1 MIGDQIAN
9 SAPKIL
15 IVDDVA
21 SERLLLASLL
31 SRHGYEV
38 ESCDSGE
45 AALDRLDGGGVSL
58 VLLDLYM
65 QGIDGLTVC
74 KEIRKSRSREELP
87 VVLVTAEESGELVA
101 GGIRAGAND
110 YICKP
115 FDRQVL
121 LARIEN
127 QVALLQARQD
137 LKLAQSR
144 LRIDM
149 VGVLCS
155 GIAHNMNNLFSALL
169 GSVQLGR
176 RDEGQSKRLT
186 FCFDT
191 IERAIKSGTEL
202 TTKLGF
208 FQRVLPYA
216 DSSSELLAVAG
227 DVRKR
232 LASEIPTATQIDL
245 NKIDPTVRVACTEEE
260 LGEVLS
266 EIFQNALEASAGREP
281 AIIELSHGA
290 IGTSGAHLTIALRDN
305 GCGMDQETSSR
316 VCEPFFSTKTLDERH
331 GVSVS
336 GRGLGMWKVYWIVH
350 ARAGTVNF
358 KSVPDKGTEVFITLP
373 LGAK

>member
-1 MIGDQIAN
+1 MIGDQIEHL
-9 SAPKIL
+9 SPKVL

-21 SERLLLASLL
+21 SERLLLSSLL
-31 SRHGYEV
+31 SRHGYQV
-38 ESCDSGE
+38 ESCESGE
-45 AALDRLDGGGVSL
+45 SALERLNRGGVSL

-65 QGIDGLTVC
+65 QGIDGLSVC

-127 QVALLQARQD
+127 QIALLQARQD

-155 GIAHNMNNLFSALL
+155 GIAHNMNNLFAALL

-176 RDEGQSKRLT
+176 REEGGSKRLA

-208 FQRVLPYA
+208 FQRVLPYSG
-216 DSSSELLAVAG
+216 SSSELLAVAS
-227 DVRKR
+227 DVRER
-232 LASEIPTATQIDL
+232 LAIEIPAATQIDL
-245 NKIDPTVRVACTEEE
+245 NTIDSTVRVACTEEE
-260 LGEVLS
+260 LGEVLT
-266 EIFQNALEASAGREP
+266 EIFQNALEACVGREP
-281 AIIELSHGA
+281 ARIELIHGA
-290 IGTSGAHLTIALRDN
+290 IGNSGAPLTITLKDN
-305 GCGMDQETSSR
+305 GCGMDQDTSSR
-316 VCEPFFSTKTLDERH
+316 VCEPFFSTKTLDVRH

-350 ARAGTVNF
+350 ARAGTVDF

-373 LGAK
+373 VA